1 MRKSSAQR
9 GRWRLQSLPR
19 MACTFLESNKSRR
32 KLITRRQTNWRPYAY
47 CRIALTDLV
56 TKTSFQDAIRS
67 REASSQNSRF
77 SNNKINIVYW
87 TKVQY
92 TDLLFLLMN
101 IGAEKEMARVKPT
114 HRLRSLPFRLALVLV
129 LFTTAVSEADC
140 VEDALGKV
148 DGRILV
154 MASGAV
160 YRVTNT
166 RGVELTFWQSLAAV
180 TICDQVS
187 ISGEIYYSISNKD
200 MNETVW
206 AARERGD
213 RIE

>member
-1 MRKSSAQR
+1 
-9 GRWRLQSLPR
+9 
-19 MACTFLESNKSRR
+19 
-32 KLITRRQTNWRPYAY
+32 
-47 CRIALTDLV
+47 
-56 TKTSFQDAIRS
+56 
-67 REASSQNSRF
+67 
-77 SNNKINIVYW
+77 
-87 TKVQY
+87 
-92 TDLLFLLMN
+92 MN
-101 IGAEKEMARVKPT
+101 IGAEKEMARVKPA
-114 HRLRSLPFRLALVLV
+114 HRLGSLPFRLALVLV
-129 LFTTAVSEADC
+129 LFTRAVSEADC

-166 RGVELTFWQSLAAV
+166 RGVELTFWQPLAAV

-206 AARERGD
+206 AARERRG
-213 RIE
+213 RGE